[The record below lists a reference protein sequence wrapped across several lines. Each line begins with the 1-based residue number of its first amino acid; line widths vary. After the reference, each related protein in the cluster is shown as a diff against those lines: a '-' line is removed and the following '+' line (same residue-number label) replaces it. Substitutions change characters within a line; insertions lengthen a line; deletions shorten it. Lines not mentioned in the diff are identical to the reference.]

1 MRYRRMVME
10 EGVVQI
16 RLMDVDDLD
25 QVMEVEKDCFQ
36 NPWNHSVFYS
46 EITKNQFAY
55 YLVAEVNEKIVGYCG
70 LWVIVDE
77 AHITN
82 IGIHSSLRR
91 IGIGTYLFRG
101 AMDMAKTL
109 GALKISLEVRV
120 SNKPAQALYR
130 KYGLQDGGIRKHYYT
145 DNQEDALVM
154 WVGLT

>member
-1 MRYRRMVME
+1 MVME
-10 EGVVQI
+10 EEVVGI

-25 QVMEVEKDCFQ
+25 QVMEVEKDCFT
-36 NPWNHSVFYS
+36 NPWDESVFFS

-55 YLVAEVNEKIVGYCG
+55 YLVAELEGKIIGYCG

-82 IGIHSSLRR
+82 IAIHSSLRR
-91 IGIGTYLFRG
+91 QGIGDYLFRG
-101 AMDMAKTL
+101 ALEMAKTL
-109 GALKISLEVRV
+109 GAVKISLEVRV
-120 SNKPAQALYR
+120 SNKGAQALYR
-130 KYGLQDGGIRKHYYT
+130 KYGLQDGGIRKQYYT

>member
-1 MRYRRMVME
+1 ME
-10 EGVVQI
+10 EEVVQI

-25 QVMEVEKDCFQ
+25 QVMEVEKDCFP
-36 NPWNHSVFYS
+36 NPWNYSVFFS

-55 YLVAEVNEKIVGYCG
+55 YLVAEMDGNIVGYCG

-91 IGIGTYLFRG
+91 QGIGDYLFRG
-101 AMDMAKTL
+101 AMEMAKTL
-109 GALKISLEVRV
+109 GAVKISLEVRV

-130 KYGLQDGGIRKHYYT
+130 KYGLQDGGIRKQYYT

-154 WVGLT
+154 WVGLS